1 LLVHQSLNTVLALAV
16 VAHVGAALKHQWVDR
31 DGCSLGCRGESDD
44 AIPAS
49 ARGRGSLAASCAF
62 AQAVLYDKSEIR
74 FVSKQ
79 MGVDV
84 EGRFR
89 KWKCAVDFRP
99 DALGQSRAD
108 FDIELASIDLA
119 SEESETELKR
129 KDWFDTPR
137 FPLATFRSSSVKS
150 LAGTLRD
157 CRQAFDQRNGPRR
170 HDPGSGAQGRGGQ
183 LGGRRAVC
191 REAPGLRHRFR
202 AVVRSVGRRD
212 DVLVRVRIVLA
223 RAG

>member
-1 LLVHQSLNTVLALAV
+1 MTRFLRALV
-16 VAHVGAALKHQWVDR
+16 VA
-31 DGCSLGCRGESDD
+31 
-44 AIPAS
+44 
-49 ARGRGSLAASCAF
+49 GSLAASCAF

-150 LAGTLRD
+150 LGGDRYEIAGKLSIKGTDRD
-157 CRQAFDQRNGPRR
+157 VTIPVQVRKDAAGNSVAEGQFAVKRLAFGI
-170 HDPGSGAQGRGGQ
+170 GSG
-183 LGGRRAVC
+183 
-191 REAPGLRHRFR
+191 PWSDPS
-202 AVVRSVGRRD
+202 VVAD